1 MTLTGPA
8 FAGVLA
14 HAMPGAGLRWW
25 YPEVL
30 AVILAFCTLYLYLVG
45 PYRERWGLAE
55 EVEPRRVQYFLAAMA
70 VMAIAEASP
79 IHDVSERYLFSVHM
93 SQHVLLT
100 MVMAPLLI
108 VGTPPWLIRR
118 AFRWPGVKALLAFL
132 TRPVIALL
140 AFNLVNAAW
149 HLPLFYQAPLIT
161 HWLHP
166 VQHVILVVTAL
177 MMWWPLVSE
186 MPELPRLSYGGQVI
200 YIFLILLVQLPIFA
214 GITFSD
220 SVFYEFYAAAPD
232 LWGMAPLA
240 DQQAAGVVMKLGGM
254 IILLYFMGRAV
265 FRWAREEGASDLRG
279 QRSAG
284 PGRAAGGLTDVH
296 AS

>member
-1 MTLTGPA
+1 MALTGLG

-14 HAMPGAGLRWW
+14 HALPGAGLRWW

-30 AVILAFCTLYLYLVG
+30 AVILAFCTIYLYLVG
-45 PYRERWGLAE
+45 PYRERQGLAE
-55 EVEPRRVQYFLAAMA
+55 GLEPRRVQYFLAAMA
-70 VMAIAEASP
+70 VMALSEASP
-79 IHDVSERYLFSVHM
+79 IHDVSERYLFSMHM

-108 VGTPPWLIRR
+108 VGTPPWLVRQ
-118 AFRWPGVKALLAFL
+118 AMRWPGVRAVLRFL

-140 AFNLVNAAW
+140 TFNVVNAAW
-149 HLPLFYQAPLIT
+149 HLPLFYQAPLLN

-166 VQHVILVVTAL
+166 VQHVILVITAL
-177 MMWWPLVSE
+177 MMWWPLLSE
-186 MPELPRLSYGGQVI
+186 MPELPRLSYGAQVI
-200 YIFLILLVQLPIFA
+200 YIFLILAVQLPIFA

-220 SVFYEFYAAAPD
+220 SVFYEFYAAAPE

-240 DQQAAGVVMKLGGM
+240 DQQAAGVIMKLGGM
-254 IILLYFMGRAV
+254 VILLYFMGRAF
-265 FRWAREEGASDLRG
+265 FRWAREEGASDLRVRTRG
-279 QRSAG
+279 R
-284 PGRAAGGLTDVH
+284 PERAAGSLTDLH